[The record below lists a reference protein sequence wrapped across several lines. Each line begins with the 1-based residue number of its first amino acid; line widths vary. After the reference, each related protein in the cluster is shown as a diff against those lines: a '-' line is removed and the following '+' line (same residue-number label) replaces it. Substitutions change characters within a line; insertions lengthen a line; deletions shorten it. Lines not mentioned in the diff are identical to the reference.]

1 MLLLEAEKKERQ
13 EKKKREEL
21 AKLAMWEVENQE
33 RKQKIESFFETMK
46 QKIEVERDSEFA
58 LEQARREESE

>member
-33 RKQKIESFFETMK
+33 RK
-46 QKIEVERDSEFA
+46 
-58 LEQARREESE
+58 